1 MNIASHFIEKP
12 HTKLGW
18 WGLWL
23 GVAFI
28 VMFIVNIAVFSL
40 VTDETA
46 WRQTILPFYGPF
58 MLLCGLA
65 GGVVGLIAM
74 IRQRERSS
82 LVWLAI
88 LVGLF
93 VFIIILNEFLQLMKY
108 LQWI

>member
-1 MNIASHFIEKP
+1 
-12 HTKLGW
+12 
-18 WGLWL
+18 
-23 GVAFI
+23 
-28 VMFIVNIAVFSL
+28 
-40 VTDETA
+40 
-46 WRQTILPFYGPF
+46 